1 MAEAAQQIQSANNM
15 AIIKGRIDTVRMHD
29 GRHMHVVL
37 LPAADEFSKPQAVE
51 VRSNRRLGEPGSDL
65 QCRGQ
70 LMGFTRTFPL
80 KGPNGGTGIAVT
92 SWVEVA

>member
-15 AIIKGRIDTVRMHD
+15 AIVKGRIDQVRLHD

-37 LPAADEFSKPQAVE
+37 LPAVDEFSKPQAVE

-65 QCRGQ
+65 QCRGR
-70 LMGFTRTFPL
+70 LMGFTRQFNTRD
-80 KGPNGGTGIAVT
+80 GGRGTSVT
-92 SWVEVA
+92 SWVEVE